1 MLLSYVFLN
10 IENRAKNEKFESLNF
25 SIEDRVLEHMKDLE
39 AKREQSYARVVE
51 GKHADRE
58 RTLSRQISRSNDDR
72 RKPEEI
78 SLREITFFSGNP
90 AVEVET

>member
-51 GKHADRE
+51 GKPANRE